1 MIYESRLL
9 AGILMIVLPT
19 VMIGEVSILSL
30 LISDPTYMENS
41 LRQDLW
47 RAGHAHADVWLIPVP
62 VLRWLVGRVQA
73 LRPRVSL
80 IRACSG
86 ELDITHSLSAR
97 ITLQR
102 CIVFPKFV
110 KDRLASRCSGSA
122 TAQARLEAG

>member
-19 VMIGEVSILSL
+19 VMIGEV
-30 LISDPTYMENS
+30 ENS

-80 IRACSG
+80 FRHKA
-86 ELDITHSLSAR
+86 THLNHDHHNHDFA
-97 ITLQR
+97 
-102 CIVFPKFV
+102 
-110 KDRLASRCSGSA
+110 LANF
-122 TAQARLEAG
+122 AQLLYL

>member
-80 IRACSG
+80 FRHKA
-86 ELDITHSLSAR
+86 THLNYDHHNHDFA
-97 ITLQR
+97 
-102 CIVFPKFV
+102 
-110 KDRLASRCSGSA
+110 LANF
-122 TAQARLEAG
+122 AQLLYL